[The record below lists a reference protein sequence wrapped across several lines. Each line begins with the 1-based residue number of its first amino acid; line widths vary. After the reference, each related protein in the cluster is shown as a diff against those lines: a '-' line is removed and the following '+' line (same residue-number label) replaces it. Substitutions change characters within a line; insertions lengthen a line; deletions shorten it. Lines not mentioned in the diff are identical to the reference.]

1 MLSLRHRLLTVAIAS
16 LCASAHC
23 QEQELSDTGGAH
35 DQPYMLLLE
44 TLIDHVGEGRIDDA
58 VAILAADTSKG
69 VPESSRDN
77 LKRTLAGIYAGGGKY
92 NGHEVVSVR
101 PISSRLHRVYAV
113 AYHQRQPLVYTFT
126 MYEFDGEWKINHVHW
141 DDSVA
146 KLADVVELQR

>member
-1 MLSLRHRLLTVAIAS
+1 MSPLRHSLLAVAIVL
-16 LCASAHC
+16 LCASAHS
-23 QEQELSDTGGAH
+23 QEIESSEIGNVNE
-35 DQPYMLLLE
+35 QPYVPLLE

-92 NGHEVVSVR
+92 SGHEVVSVR

-146 KLADVVELQR
+146 KLAEVVELQR